1 MSIPT
6 TDESINILAAS
17 LAASEARMAHMD
29 RQIATLTVEVRD
41 LDARLDEAVRRGY
54 VPSA

>member
-6 TDESINILAAS
+6 TDESIHILAAS